1 MKVFVTGANGQLG
14 YEVITELKRRKID
27 AVGSDLAK
35 DSDDGS
41 DLVALDITKK
51 TDVEKVLIEIRPDV
65 IIHCAAWTDVDG
77 AEDEKNKSIVK
88 KVNVDG
94 TRNLADMAKK
104 LDAKMIYIS
113 TDYVFDGKGDRPW
126 QPDDKCFGPQNY
138 YGETKLGGELAVSSI
153 LEKFFIVR
161 IAWVFGKNGKNF
173 VDTMLNV
180 GKKYPVIRVVDDQ
193 IGTPTYCPDL
203 AKLLVDMVETDKYG
217 FYHATNEGGYISWAD
232 FAKEIFL
239 QSNMNVEVVPVT
251 TEEYGNSIAIRPKNS
266 RLDKTKLAKNGF
278 SPLPDWRDA
287 LERYLKETI

>member
-51 TDVEKVLIEIRPDV
+51 TDVEKVLVEIRPDV

-138 YGETKLGGELAVSSI
+138 YGKTKLGGELAVSSI

>member
-27 AVGSDLAK
+27 AVGSDLVK

-51 TDVEKVLIEIRPDV
+51 TDVEKVLVEIRPDV